1 MNGRTEAKRVT
12 NGPAKRESTAV
23 RDRRFIRD
31 KDERLCCWRTYA
43 CHGRFSF
50 EGLTTT
56 REDRW
61 AIQIGLR
68 LRVAAAQRYSENR

>member
-1 MNGRTEAKRVT
+1 MNGRTETKRPA
-12 NGPAKRESTAV
+12 NGPRKSESIDV
-23 RDRRFIRD
+23 GDRSFIRD
-31 KDERLCCWRTYA
+31 KDKGLCCRRTYA
-43 CHGRFSF
+43 CHGGFCF

-68 LRVAAAQRYSENR
+68 LRVATAQRYSEDR